1 MKKLILIFAGVL
13 LIACGG
19 AADKDTAM
27 NPFFTDYETPFQL
40 PPFDQIK
47 AEHYVPAFEKGME
60 IELTEIDAIVNNTE
74 EPTFAN
80 TIEALDGTGELLG
93 KVSTVFYGLNSANTT
108 DEIQAINREVSPKL
122 AAHADK
128 IRLNKGLFERVKAVY
143 DKRADLDLTKEQLY
157 ILERMFNG
165 YVRAGALLSDEDKDK
180 LKAINQ
186 ELSTL
191 GVQFSQ
197 NLLNETN
204 DYKLVVENEADLDG
218 LPESVIQGAA
228 DAATEAGLEGKWV
241 FTTHK
246 PSMLPFLTYATNRDL
261 REKLYMAY
269 AHRGDND
276 NEQDNKAI
284 VARIMNLRVERAKL
298 LGYPTYAHYA
308 TETRMSG
315 NPDNVYDLL
324 NRLWDAALPVARQE
338 VKEIQAIIDAEGGDF
353 KLASWDWWF
362 YAEKLR
368 KQKYDL
374 DDSELR
380 PYFERD
386 KVRDGVFHVSNKLY
400 GLTFHEL
407 TDMPRPHPD
416 AQVFEVKEAD
426 GSHLA
431 VLYMDF
437 HPRASKRQGAWCG
450 GYRDSHMKDGKR
462 ITPIVTVVCNF
473 TKPSGDTPALL
484 SIDEVE
490 TLFHEFGHALDGML
504 SKVTYETSYIS
515 TDFVELP
522 SQIMEHWATHPDVMK
537 VYAKHYQTGEA
548 IPDALIQKIG
558 NSKYFNQGFMT
569 VEYLAASLLDMNY
582 HTLKEQQ
589 ELDIDKF
596 EQDYLDSIGLIP
608 EILPRYRTTY
618 FAHIMGWYAA
628 GYYSYIWSGVLD
640 NDAFEAF
647 EEAGLYDQDTANRFR
662 KEILEKNGAAD
673 YMEMYRNFR
682 GREPRIEPLL
692 KNRPQQG
699 LLHRNSATKLQHLY
713 R

>member
-1 MKKLILIFAGVL
+1 MKKLILIFAGIL
-13 LIACGG
+13 LMACGG
-19 AADKDTAM
+19 AADKDAAM
-27 NPFFTDYETPFQL
+27 NPFFTDYDTPFQL
-40 PPFDQIK
+40 PPFDRIK
-47 AEHYVPAFEKGME
+47 AEHFVPAFEKGME
-60 IELTEIDAIVNNTE
+60 LELAEIDAIVNNTE
-74 EPTFAN
+74 EPTFVN

-93 KVSTVFYGLNSANTT
+93 KVSTVFFGLNSANTT
-108 DEIQAINREVSPKL
+108 DEIQAINREISPKL

-143 DKRADLDLTKEQLY
+143 DKRAELDLTEEQMY

-165 YVRAGALLSDEDKDK
+165 YVRAGALLSDEDKTK
-180 LKAINQ
+180 LKEINQ
-186 ELSTL
+186 ELSKL

-197 NLLNETN
+197 NLLAETN
-204 DYKLVVENEADLDG
+204 DYKLVIENEADLAG

-228 DAATEAGLEGKWV
+228 EAAKEAGLEGKWV

-284 VARIMNLRVERAKL
+284 VAQVMNLRVERAKL

-308 TETRMSG
+308 TETKMSG

-324 NRLWDAALPVARQE
+324 NRLWEAALPVAKQE
-338 VKEIQAIIDAEGGDF
+338 VKEMQAIIDAEGGDF

-386 KVRDGVFHVSNKLY
+386 KVRDGVFYVSNKLY

-450 GYRDSHMKDGKR
+450 GYQDSHMKDGKR

-522 SQIMEHWATHPDVMK
+522 SQIMEHWSTHPDVMK

-558 NSKYFNQGFMT
+558 NSKYFNQGFIT

-582 HTLKEQQ
+582 HTLKAQQ

-596 EQDYLDSIGLIP
+596 EQEYLDSIGLIP

-647 EEAGLYDQDTANRFR
+647 EETGLFDQDTANRFR

-692 KNRPQQG
+692 KNRG
-699 LLHRNSATKLQHLY
+699 LI
-713 R
+713 

>member
-108 DEIQAINREVSPKL
+108 DEIQAINREMSPKL

-180 LKAINQ
+180 LRAINQ

-338 VKEIQAIIDAEGGDF
+338 VKEMQAIIDAEGGDF

-692 KNRPQQG
+692 KNRG
-699 LLHRNSATKLQHLY
+699 LI
-713 R
+713 

>member
-108 DEIQAINREVSPKL
+108 DEIQAINREMSPKL

-338 VKEIQAIIDAEGGDF
+338 VKEMQAIIDAEGGDF

-692 KNRPQQG
+692 KNRG
-699 LLHRNSATKLQHLY
+699 LI
-713 R
+713 